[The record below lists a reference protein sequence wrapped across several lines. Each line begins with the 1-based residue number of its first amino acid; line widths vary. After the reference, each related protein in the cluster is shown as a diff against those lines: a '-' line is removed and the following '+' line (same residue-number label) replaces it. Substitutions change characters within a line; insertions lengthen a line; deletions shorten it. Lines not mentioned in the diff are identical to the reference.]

1 MLKTKDKEKILKAVR
16 GEKKKTQHRG
26 KRIRITA
33 DIPINYTNKKTKQ

>member
-16 GEKKKTQHRG
+16 GGKKTQHRG